1 MTGNWGSYVMS
12 ATAERN
18 DIFYPGEDYQTTGS
32 LPRVLI
38 SRGERRIG
46 KSPLYFGV
54 NGEYASILRSVTP
67 ETGAK
72 TDQSLTRLDLAPA
85 LRIPF
90 TKWSF
95 LTANSSLA
103 WRGTYWTESIE
114 RLCAGG

>member
-1 MTGNWGSYVMS
+1 MS

-18 DIFYPGEDYQTTGS
+18 DIFYGEDYQTNGN

-54 NGEYASILRSVTP
+54 NGEYASLLRSVTP

-72 TDQSLTRLDLAPA
+72 TDQSLTRLDFAPA

-114 RLCAGG
+114 RFCAGG